1 MNVRLTVAASLSIL
15 LVTGA
20 ASAAQP
26 WLEDRRFGEGV
37 GLRTGRFEFH
47 PGISTEFGYDSN
59 FFQRSSHQAP
69 DVIDPAVAD
78 AWRLRV
84 TPSVSLQTTSERQ
97 SERGVQS
104 AGGSALPM
112 VELNAN
118 AFLSYSEL
126 FGSSEVSKQ
135 RRFDGG
141 VGGKLVIAPSRPF
154 GADVYGNFIRNGEP
168 SNSPDLNQAFDRGQ
182 IRGGA
187 GVSWRP
193 GGGLFD
199 WRLGYEAAYSYFE
212 DQPYRADQN
221 IQQSILT
228 NGRWRILPRSGFLYD
243 ARYTFIRYTH
253 ADSPQPSGDDLQ
265 ARLGFSGLVT
275 NRLAFLIMGGW
286 NSTFYTGQK
295 TTAAQNYDGYV
306 GQAELKY
313 FVQPAPEGTSAQ
325 TGLSSIAVGFLRDT
339 TNSYLGSFYTRD
351 RGYLSFDWFL
361 GGVFVANVQGGLS
374 NYEFPRSSPDNASF
388 NQEHVDALAFME
400 YRFSD
405 TFALNGTFMFDQ
417 AFGKGPKGQPGV
429 LVGPNAAGTGN
440 LYDDLEYQRIQAYIG
455 LRLFW

>member
-1 MNVRLTVAASLSIL
+1 MNVRLTVAASLSFL

-26 WLEDRRFGEGV
+26 WLEDRRFGEGI
-37 GLRTGRFEFH
+37 GLRAGRFEFH

-59 FFQRSSHQAP
+59 FFQRSSNQAP
-69 DVIDPAVAD
+69 NVIDPRVAH

-84 TPSVSLQTTSERQ
+84 TPSVSLQTVSERQ
-97 SERGVQS
+97 SERGVQNG
-104 AGGSALPM
+104 ATTMPM
-112 VELNAN
+112 VEVNAN
-118 AFLSYSEL
+118 AFVSYSEL
-126 FGSSEVSKQ
+126 FGNSEVSNQ
-135 RRFDGG
+135 RRFDVG
-141 VGGKLVIAPSRPF
+141 VGGKLVIAPARPF
-154 GADVYGNFIRNGEP
+154 GADVYGDFIRNGEP
-168 SNSPDLNQAFDRGQ
+168 SNLPGTDHTFDRGQ
-182 IRGGA
+182 VRGGA

-212 DQPYRADQN
+212 DQPYTADQN
-221 IQQSILT
+221 IQQSIVT
-228 NGRWRILPRSGFLYD
+228 SGRWRILPRSGFLYD

-253 ADSPQPSGDDLQ
+253 ADSPQPDGDDLQ
-265 ARLGFSGLVT
+265 ARVGFSGLVT
-275 NRLAFLIMGGW
+275 NRIAFLIMGGW
-286 NSTFYTGQK
+286 NSTFYEHNKAVAG
-295 TTAAQNYDGYV
+295 QNYDGYV

-313 FVQPAPEGTSAQ
+313 FVQPAPEGNSAQ

-361 GGVFVANVQGGLS
+361 GGVFVANLQGGLS
-374 NYEFPRSSPDNASF
+374 RYSFPAASAANASF
-388 NQEHVDALAFME
+388 DQRHVDATAFME

-405 TFALNGTFMFDQ
+405 TFALNGTFLFDQ
-417 AFGKGPKGQPGV
+417 AFGKGPNGQPGV
-429 LVGPNAAGTGN
+429 LVGTDSNGNAF
-440 LYDDLEYQRIQAYIG
+440 YDDLEYQRIQAYVG

>member
-1 MNVRLTVAASLSIL
+1 MNVRLTVAASLSFV

-26 WLEDRRFGEGV
+26 WLEDRRFGEGI

-69 DVIDPAVAD
+69 NVIDPPVAD

-84 TPSVSLQTTSERQ
+84 TPSVSLQTVSERQ
-97 SERGVQS
+97 SERGVQN
-104 AGGSALPM
+104 AGTTLPM

-118 AFLSYSEL
+118 AFVSYSEL
-126 FGSSEVSKQ
+126 FGNSDVSNQ
-135 RRFDGG
+135 RRFDVG
-141 VGGKLVIAPSRPF
+141 VGGKLVIAPARPF
-154 GADVYGNFIRNGEP
+154 GADVYADFIRNGEP
-168 SNSPDLNQAFDRGQ
+168 SNLPGTDHTFDRGQ
-182 IRGGA
+182 IRGGG

-212 DQPYRADQN
+212 DQPYTADQN
-221 IQQSILT
+221 VQQSIVT
-228 NGRWRILPRSGFLYD
+228 SGRWRILPRSGFLYD

-253 ADSPQPSGDDLQ
+253 ADSPQPNGDDLQ
-265 ARLGFSGLVT
+265 ARIGFSGLVT
-275 NRLAFLIMGGW
+275 NRIAFLLMGGW
-286 NSTFYTGQK
+286 NSTFYTGNK
-295 TTAAQNYDGYV
+295 PTFARNYDGYV

-313 FVQPAPEGTSAQ
+313 YVQPAPEGSSAQ

-339 TNSYLGSFYTRD
+339 TNSYLGAFYTRD

-361 GGVFVANVQGGLS
+361 GGVFVANLQGGLS
-374 NYEFPRSSPDNASF
+374 NYEFPASSLGNASF
-388 NQEHVDALAFME
+388 NQEHVDATAFME

-417 AFGKGPKGQPGV
+417 AFGKGPKDQPGV
-429 LVGPNAAGTGN
+429 RVGTDAAGN
-440 LYDDLEYQRIQAYIG
+440 AFYDDLEYQRVQAYVG